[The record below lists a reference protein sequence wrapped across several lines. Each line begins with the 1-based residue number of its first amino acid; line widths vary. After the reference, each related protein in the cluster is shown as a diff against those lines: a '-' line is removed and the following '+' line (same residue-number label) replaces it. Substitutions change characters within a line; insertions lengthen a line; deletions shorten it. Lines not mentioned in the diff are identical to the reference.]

1 MSDRG
6 RPHRPEEPVLGPGPK
21 EPVLGPDETNINRET
36 QHHLFHGG
44 VVKARVESLD
54 KASVAL

>member
-1 MSDRG
+1 
-6 RPHRPEEPVLGPGPK
+6 VLGPGPK